1 MKNTMLKNAFS
12 EIKKTKNRFFSIFG
26 IIAIGT
32 GFFAGLLASAP
43 DMRMTADTYYDD
55 TNLMD
60 FRLVSTYG
68 FSDKDIEELEKID
81 GLDIYPGY
89 FTDAFIGTEG
99 SDKVARVYSL
109 DEMGENNAHSSIW
122 LTEGRLPEKENECV
136 LDAGKLVTG
145 YKIGD
150 KITLSGDASVDVNET
165 LEITEYEI
173 VGRFDTPMFISDTE
187 RGNTTIG
194 TGSVDMLIYIPEEN
208 FKTEVYTQVFVTSDE
223 LRDMDS
229 YSDEYEGLRD
239 NITDKL
245 KSTAKIR
252 ETERIKEIKQEAK
265 EKIADARAELAKE
278 KAKIYAEIAD
288 NEKKLKEAGKEIE
301 DGEKQLAEGAE
312 TLKDSKSQL
321 DDAKVQLDEGKAQLE
336 EAEKE
341 IKKGKEE
348 LDKGKKELDEA
359 KKQLDEGKAELE
371 KQEPSIKEGK
381 EELDKAKAQ
390 LDDAKAQLDEGK
402 AQLDETKPMI
412 EFFGGI
418 VESLEG
424 SAINSDA
431 LTALVDSA
439 EKAGIIDAETAAEL
453 RPLFDGTKTVAEIRK
468 YYDDLLNQYNDGLKQ
483 YEDGKKQ
490 YDEGYAQYEDGLAK
504 YNEGLKL
511 YEEGKAQIEKGY
523 DAYYDGLFQY
533 YDGLSQY
540 YMGYNEYK
548 EGVALYEKNYL
559 LYESGLKQ
567 YEEGLSEFE
576 EKSKLFEEGKK
587 EYEDGVKA
595 LNDGKKEADEKFAEA
610 EEEIDKNE
618 KEIDELSEIEWY
630 VFTRDDNPGYS
641 EYGENALRISYIAV
655 VFPLFF
661 VMIAAL
667 VCLTTMTRMVDEQR
681 TQIGTLKAL
690 GYSNFSIMLKYIIYA
705 SAAAFA
711 GALVGTLV
719 GLKLFP
725 GVIIIAYGMMYKL
738 HALVMPYDI
747 ALMGLVIL
755 ASILLVLITVYFA
768 CTAILREQP
777 SSLMRPKAPKIG
789 KKILIERI
797 GLIWNRL
804 SFSQKVTMRNLFR
817 YKRRMFMTVVGIAG
831 CTALVLTGFGIYDS
845 VSDILNKQ
853 FDEISLHTGM
863 AIYANDGEEKA
874 DTDSITDLIEDSN
887 CDTVD
892 VYIKT
897 LNVKANGKSTDS
909 SIFVVKDNEEL
920 RKCVNVKDRIT
931 GEKYE
936 LTDEGI
942 IINEKLATLLG
953 DVRQGDEIT
962 VYITETK
969 TVQMKVTDIC
979 ENYAGHYLYVSNEY
993 YREIV
998 GEDTPYNAIF
1008 FMTEDGEELS
1018 EKQRDSLATKLMKMD
1033 GMMAVSYKRATA
1045 GTFSKMLESLLFVII
1060 LLIVSA
1066 GTLAFIVLYNLTNIN
1081 INERIR
1087 EIATLKVLGFYDK
1100 ETSVYVFRE
1109 IMLLTLI
1116 GSGAG
1121 LLLGRVLLDFVVK
1134 TIEIDMV
1141 MFGREVHLFSFA
1153 ISVAITLV
1161 FAVIVMLVMHKHLKN
1176 IDMVEALKSVE

>member
-32 GFFAGLLASAP
+32 GFFSGLLASAP
-43 DMRMTADTYYDD
+43 DMRMTADSYYDEQ
-55 TNLMD
+55 NLMD

-68 FSDKDIEELEKID
+68 FSEKDIEELEKID

-89 FTDAFIGTEG
+89 FTDTFIGSEG

-109 DEMGENNAHSSIW
+109 DELGENNAHSSLW
-122 LTEGRLPEKENECV
+122 LTEGRFPENENECLV
-136 LDAGKLVTG
+136 DAGKLVTG
-145 YKIGD
+145 YELGD
-150 KITLSGDASVDVNET
+150 KITLSGDSSFDVSDT
-165 LEITEYEI
+165 LKNTEYTV

-194 TGSVDMLIYIPEEN
+194 TGSVSMMLYIPKEN
-208 FKTEVYTQVFVTSDE
+208 FKTEVYTQVFVTCDDLAE
-223 LRDMDS
+223 MDS

-245 KSTAKIR
+245 KGTAKVR
-252 ETERIKEIKQEAK
+252 ENERLQEIKQDAK
-265 EKIADARAELAKE
+265 DKIAEARAELAKE

-288 NEKKLKEAGKEIE
+288 NEKKLLEAKKEIE
-301 DGEKQLAEGAE
+301 DGEKELAEGAQ
-312 TLKDSKSQL
+312 TLKDSKAEL
-321 DDAKVQLDEGKAQLE
+321 DDAKKQLDEGKAQLE
-336 EAEKE
+336 EAEQTLKD
-341 IKKGKEE
+341 GKAELDNGKAELDKAKTE
-348 LDKGKKELDEA
+348 LDKGK
-359 KKQLDEGKAELE
+359 AELE
-371 KQEPSIKEGK
+371 EKEPEIEEGRKQLE
-381 EELDKAKAQ
+381 DAKAQ
-390 LDDAKAQLDEGK
+390 LDDAKKQLDEGK

-412 EFFGGI
+412 EFFGSI
-418 VESLEG
+418 VEGLEN
-424 SAINSDA
+424 SAFNTDA
-431 LTALVDSA
+431 LTALIDAA
-439 EKAGIIDAETAAEL
+439 EKAGILDKESADEL
-453 RPLFDGTKTVAEIRK
+453 RPLFDGTKTVAEIKK
-468 YYDDLLNQYNDGLKQ
+468 YYDDALKQYNDGLAQ
-483 YEDGKKQ
+483 YESGLSQ
-490 YDEGYAQYEDGLAK
+490 YNEGYAEYEKGLAEF
-504 YNEGLKL
+504 NEGLKL
-511 YEEGKAQIEKGY
+511 YEDGKSQIEKGY
-523 DAYYDGLFQY
+523 EAYYNGIFQY

-540 YMGYNEYK
+540 YMGYSEYK
-548 EGVALYEKNYL
+548 EGRDAYEKNYL

-567 YEEGLSEFE
+567 YEEGLKQFE
-576 EKSKLFEEGKK
+576 ESEKLFNEGKE
-587 EYEDGVKA
+587 EYEEGVKA
-595 LNDGKKEADEKFAEA
+595 LEEGKKEADEKFAEA

-618 KEIDELSEIEWY
+618 KEIEELSEIEWY
-630 VFTRDDNPGYS
+630 VFTRADNPGYT
-641 EYGENALRISYIAV
+641 EYGENALRISNIAI
-655 VFPLFF
+655 VFPWFF

-690 GYSNFSIMLKYIIYA
+690 GYGNFSIITKYIIYA
-705 SAAAFA
+705 ALASAS
-711 GALVGTLV
+711 GAIVGTLV

-738 HALVMPYDI
+738 HALVMPYDL
-747 ALMGLVIL
+747 ALMGVVIL
-755 ASILLVLITVYFA
+755 AAVLLVLFTVYFA
-768 CTAILREQP
+768 CSAILREQP
-777 SSLMRPKAPKIG
+777 SQLMRPKAPKTG
-789 KKILIERI
+789 KKILLERM
-797 GLIWNRL
+797 GFIWKHL

-863 AIYANDGEEKA
+863 AIYSDEGESKA
-874 DTDSITDLIEDSN
+874 DTEGIKNLLSDNDL
-887 CDTVD
+887 DTVD
-892 VYIKT
+892 VYIK
-897 LNVKANGKSTDS
+897 NFSVKADGKSTDS

-920 RKCVNVKDRIT
+920 KKCVNVKDRIT
-931 GEKYE
+931 GEKYN

-953 DVRQGDEIT
+953 GLEKGDSIE
-962 VYITETK
+962 VYITETEPVEMVI
-969 TVQMKVTDIC
+969 TNIC
-979 ENYAGHYLYVSNEY
+979 ENYAGHYLYLSEQY
-993 YREIV
+993 YEKV
-998 GEDTPYNAIF
+998 VEEKVPYNSTF
-1008 FMTEDGEELS
+1008 FMTEEGEELS
-1018 EKQRDSLATKLMKMD
+1018 EKERDELASRLMKLD

-1066 GTLAFIVLYNLTNIN
+1066 GALAFIVLYNLTNIN

-1109 IMLLTLI
+1109 IMLLTLL

-1121 LLLGRVLLDFVVK
+1121 LILGRTLLDFIVK

-1141 MFGREVHLFSFA
+1141 MFGREVHLTSFI
-1153 ISVAITLV
+1153 ISVVITLV

>member
-32 GFFAGLLASAP
+32 GFFSGLLASAP
-43 DMRMTADTYYDD
+43 DMRMTADTYYDSQ
-55 TNLMD
+55 NLMD

-68 FSDKDIEELEKID
+68 FSEKDIEELEKIE

-89 FTDAFIGTEG
+89 FTDTFIGEEG
-99 SDKVARVYSL
+99 SDTVARVYSL
-109 DEMGENNAHSSIW
+109 DEMKENNSHSSLW
-122 LTEGRLPEKENECV
+122 LTEGRFPENENECLV
-136 LDAGKLVTG
+136 DAGKLVTG
-145 YKIGD
+145 YELGD
-150 KITLSGDASVDVNET
+150 KITLGGDSSFEVSDT
-165 LEITEYEI
+165 LENTEYTV
-173 VGRFDTPMFISDTE
+173 VGRFDSPMFISDTE

-194 TGSVDMLIYIPEEN
+194 TGSVNMLIYIPKEN
-208 FKTEVYTQVFVTSDE
+208 FKTEVYTQVFVTCDD
-223 LRDMDS
+223 LRDMDC
-229 YSDEYEGLRD
+229 YTDEYEGFRD

-245 KSTAKIR
+245 KDTAKVR
-252 ETERIKEIKQEAK
+252 ENERLQEIKQEAK
-265 EKIADARAELAKE
+265 DKIAEARAELAKE

-288 NEKKLKEAGKEIE
+288 NEKKLLEAKKEIE
-301 DGEKQLAEGAE
+301 DGEKELAEGAE
-312 TLKDSKSQL
+312 TLKDSKAEL
-321 DDAKVQLDEGKAQLE
+321 DDAKAQLDEGKAQLD

-341 IKKGKEE
+341 IKDGKAQ
-348 LDKGKKELDEA
+348 LDAGKKELDEA

-371 KQEPSIKEGK
+371 TKEPEIEEGK
-381 EELDKAKAQ
+381 KKLEEAKLQ
-390 LDDAKAQLDEGK
+390 LDEAKKQLDEGK
-402 AQLDETKPMI
+402 AQLDETKPII
-412 EFFGGI
+412 EFFGSI
-418 VESLEG
+418 VEGLEG
-424 SAINSDA
+424 SAINTDA

-439 EKAGIIDAETAAEL
+439 EKAGIIDKETADEL
-453 RPLFDGTKTVAEIRK
+453 RPLFDGTKTVGEIREI
-468 YYDDLLNQYNDGLKQ
+468 YDDALKQYNDGLAQ
-483 YEDGKKQ
+483 YEEGKKQ
-490 YDEGYAQYEDGLAK
+490 YDEGYAEYEKGKAEFDEGYKLYEDGK
-504 YNEGLKL
+504 K
-511 YEEGKAQIEKGY
+511 QIEKGY

-540 YMGYNEYK
+540 YMGYAEYK
-548 EGVALYEKNYL
+548 EGRDAYEKNYL
-559 LYESGLKQ
+559 LYENGLRQ
-567 YEEGLSEFE
+567 YEEGLKQFEDSE
-576 EKSKLFEEGKK
+576 KLFNEGKK

-595 LNDGKKEADEKFAEA
+595 LEDGKKEADEKFAEA

-618 KEIDELSEIEWY
+618 KEIEELSEIEWY
-630 VFTRDDNPGYS
+630 VFTRDDNPGYT
-641 EYGENALRISYIAV
+641 EYGENALRISHIAV

-690 GYSNFSIMLKYIIYA
+690 GYSNMSIMTKYIIYA
-705 SAAAFA
+705 AVAAFA

-747 ALMGLVIL
+747 VLMGLVIL
-755 ASILLVLITVYFA
+755 AAVLLVLFTVYFA
-768 CTAILREQP
+768 CSAILREQP
-777 SSLMRPKAPKIG
+777 SQLMRPKAPKTG
-789 KKILIERI
+789 KKILLERI
-797 GLIWNRL
+797 GVIWKHL

-863 AIYANDGEEKA
+863 AIYSDEGEEKA
-874 DTDSITDLIEDSN
+874 DTDAINKLLSDKDL
-887 CDTVD
+887 DTVD
-892 VYIKT
+892 VYIKN
-897 LNVKANGKSTDS
+897 LSVKLDGKSADS
-909 SIFVVKDNEEL
+909 SIFVVRDNDAL
-920 RKCVNVKDRIT
+920 KKCVNVKDRIS
-931 GEKYE
+931 GEKYS
-936 LTDEGI
+936 LTDDGI

-953 DVRQGDEIT
+953 NAKKGDEIT
-962 VYITETK
+962 VYISETET
-969 TVQMKVTDIC
+969 VPMKITDIC
-979 ENYAGHYLYVSNEY
+979 ENYAGHYLYVSEEY
-993 YREIV
+993 YNNTV
-998 GEDTPYNAIF
+998 GEDVPYNSIF
-1008 FMTEDGEELS
+1008 FVTKEGTELS
-1018 EKQRDSLATKLMKMD
+1018 DKERDELASRLMKVD

-1066 GTLAFIVLYNLTNIN
+1066 GALAFIVLYNLTNIN

-1109 IMLLTLI
+1109 IMILTLI

-1121 LLLGRVLLDFVVK
+1121 LILGRTLLDFVVK

-1141 MFGREVHLFSFA
+1141 MFGREVHLFSFV
-1153 ISVAITLV
+1153 ISVVITLV